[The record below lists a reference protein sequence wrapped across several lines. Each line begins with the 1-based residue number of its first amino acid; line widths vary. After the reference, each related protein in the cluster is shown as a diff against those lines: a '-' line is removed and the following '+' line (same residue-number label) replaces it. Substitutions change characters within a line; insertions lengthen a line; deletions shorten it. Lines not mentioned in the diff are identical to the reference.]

1 MDNSSVAVIAGG
13 AVMLVAAAMIC
24 SHVRAWRRE
33 RDDPQLDDDERA
45 FLARRF
51 RRRMQTSGLLLAIG
65 ILIPVGDQLL
75 QLEHQPAL
83 FTLYWLAILLATMWI
98 ALLAVGD
105 MVSTR
110 VHRRASRARLRRR
123 RRDVREPI
131 AGPDQS
137 RDSNGASNRRNGAPT
152 DIPPESVRRWSLRFR
167 GETCGRRR
175 GQVGR
180 SAHNGCGSESGR
192 PAHNGRECCGVVSR
206 PLHMTGSANDHPVF
220 PRTWKPATSSF
231 RASSARGCDS
241 PCTNTISPGG
251 CCMPRT
257 KSSRFF

>member
-1 MDNSSVAVIAGG
+1 MTGLEAGLWLHLSGRFSVDNSSVAVIAGG

-137 RDSNGASNRRNGAPT
+137 RDSNGASNRRNG
-152 DIPPESVRRWSLRFR
+152 RRS
-167 GETCGRRR
+167 
-175 GQVGR
+175 
-180 SAHNGCGSESGR
+180 
-192 PAHNGRECCGVVSR
+192 
-206 PLHMTGSANDHPVF
+206 D
-220 PRTWKPATSSF
+220 
-231 RASSARGCDS
+231 
-241 PCTNTISPGG
+241 
-251 CCMPRT
+251 
-257 KSSRFF
+257 